1 MQGCNGQTD
10 NGVDMTVSL
19 TEEGGRITRRRTLN
33 VANPALPILK
43 FALFIVLAIVL
54 GGVIV
59 FSYKGVRTLVDA
71 GTRAVDDAVRAKEQ
85 EREIAALACD
95 ASPVSQVWVP
105 SQAAPHVQGYSTTV
119 YTNSYPDPSFWAAQ

>member
-10 NGVDMTVSL
+10 NGIDVAVSL
-19 TEEGGRITRRRTLN
+19 TEEGGRITRERTLN
-33 VANPALPILK
+33 VANPALSILK

-71 GTRAVDDAVRAKEQ
+71 GTRAVDDAVRTK
-85 EREIAALACD
+85 EREIAALSCD
-95 ASPVSQVWVP
+95 ASSVHRVWIP
-105 SQAAPHVQGYSTTV
+105 PQAASYAQGYATAV
-119 YTNSYPDPSFWAAQ
+119 YTNSYPDPSFWAAE